1 MESKPSGAASTSE
14 NKPPI
19 FEANGPSSSPKTT
32 QAPDAR
38 YPSYIRR
45 DSARTDEQQ
54 REEGYDGD
62 RVRLL
67 VGRSE
72 RWMNE
77 LARAQQYAVRDVMKR
92 CCVFVLNTK
101 YLTWYTTAESCLGK
115 T

>member
-1 MESKPSGAASTSE
+1 MESKPLGAASTSE

-19 FEANGPSSSPKTT
+19 FEANGPSSSPKTN
-32 QAPDAR
+32 QASDAR

-67 VGRSE
+67 VGRSV
-72 RWMNE
+72 RWMKG
-77 LARAQQYAVRDVMKR
+77 LARAQQYAVCYDRTLL
-92 CCVFVLNTK
+92 CLFFV
-101 YLTWYTTAESCLGK
+101 
-115 T
+115 